1 MLFSAKQLMKSLQNR
16 VLEMNGRKEDT
27 PIEPVNRGLNTIQKF
42 VIIIAI
48 FVMLTF
54 VVLK

>member
-1 MLFSAKQLMKSLQNR
+1 MLFSAKQLMKSLHNR

-27 PIEPVNRGLNTIQKF
+27 PIEPENRGLNATQKF

-48 FVMLTF
+48 LVMLIF

>member
-27 PIEPVNRGLNTIQKF
+27 PIEPVNRELNTIQKF

>member
-27 PIEPVNRGLNTIQKF
+27 PIEPENRGLNATQKF

-48 FVMLTF
+48 LVMLIF

>member
-27 PIEPVNRGLNTIQKF
+27 PIEPENRGLNAIQKF

-48 FVMLTF
+48 LVMLIF